1 MRQTIVHFV
10 GAIDAHSVAI
20 APSSNPLADLWLAKV
35 VPLLV
40 LVQVRVLEVVVLE
53 EASAA
58 FLLGAN
64 PLGANPL
71 AGRLWEVSLEEACLE
86 ALQQGRLA
94 N

>member
-1 MRQTIVHFV
+1 MQVR
-10 GAIDAHSVAI
+10 
-20 APSSNPLADLWLAKV
+20 
-35 VPLLV
+35 
-40 LVQVRVLEVVVLE
+40 VQVRVLEVVVLE

-58 FLLGAN
+58 FL
-64 PLGANPL
+64 LGANPL